1 MSKRDYYEVLGV
13 ARNASAD
20 EVKKAYR
27 RHAMKHHPDRNPG
40 DKNAE
45 ATFKECKEAY
55 EVLSDGGKRR
65 MYDQHGHA
73 AFEHGMGGGNAGP
86 GPGFHDVG
94 DIFGDIFGNIFGG
107 GGGRQAPR
115 RGADVGYVME
125 LDLDEAVAGV
135 EKRIEIPTLAPCE
148 PCKGSGSADGKV
160 ETCSTCHGH
169 GQVRMQRGMFQ
180 MQHACP
186 HCGGTGKTIANP
198 CLTCDG
204 AGRVEEDKTLSV
216 KIPAG
221 VDNGDRIRLAG
232 EGEAGPAGVPPGD
245 LYVEVRVRPHAIFER
260 DGDDLHCDV
269 PIRISQA
276 ALGDIVRV
284 PTLGGEVELRIPI
297 ETQTGRVFRLRDKGV
312 KSVRSRAT
320 GDLYC
325 KVVVETPVN
334 LTADQR
340 DLLEKFE
347 GTFVGEGAR
356 RHSPKASTF
365 LDGVK
370 GFWDRMV
377 S

>member
-13 ARNASAD
+13 ARNSGDD
-20 EVKKAYR
+20 ELKKAYR
-27 RHAMKHHPDRNPG
+27 RSAMKHHPDRNPG

-45 ATFKECKEAY
+45 TAFKECKEAY

-86 GPGFHDVG
+86 RPGFNDVG

-107 GGGRQAPR
+107 GGGRQGPR

-125 LDLDEAVAGV
+125 LDLEDAVAGV
-135 EKRIEIPTLAPCE
+135 EKRIEIPSMTPCAPC
-148 PCKGSGSADGKV
+148 KATGSADGKV
-160 ETCSTCHGH
+160 DTCSTCNGH

-198 CLTCDG
+198 CKSCDG

-232 EGEAGPAGVPPGD
+232 EGEAGPAGTPPGD

-276 ALGDIVRV
+276 ALGDITRV
-284 PTLGGEVELRIPI
+284 PTLGGEVELRIPA

-312 KSVRSRAT
+312 KSVRSRAP

-334 LTADQR
+334 LTAEQR
-340 DLLEKFE
+340 QLLEQFE
-347 GTFVGEGAR
+347 KTFVGEGAR

>member
-13 ARNASAD
+13 ARNAGD
-20 EVKKAYR
+20 EELKKAYR
-27 RHAMKHHPDRNPG
+27 RSAMKHHPDRNPG
-40 DKNAE
+40 DKSAE
-45 ATFKECKEAY
+45 AAFKECKEAY

-73 AFEHGMGGGNAGP
+73 AFEHGMGGNNAGP

-107 GGGRQAPR
+107 GGRQAPR

-125 LDLDEAVAGV
+125 LDLEDAVAGI
-135 EKRIEIPTLAPCE
+135 EKRIDIPSMTPCAPCR
-148 PCKGSGSADGKV
+148 GSGSADAKV
-160 ETCSTCHGH
+160 ETCSTCQGH

-198 CLTCDG
+198 CKSCDG
-204 AGRVEEDKTLSV
+204 AGRIEEDKTLAV

-232 EGEAGPAGVPPGD
+232 EGEAGPVGTPAGD
-245 LYVEVRVRPHAIFER
+245 LYVEVRVRPHEIFER

-276 ALGDIVRV
+276 ALGDITRV
-284 PTLGGEVELRIPI
+284 PTLGGEVELRIPA

-312 KSVRSRAT
+312 KSVRSRAP

-334 LTADQR
+334 LTSEQR
-340 DLLEKFE
+340 QLLEQFE
-347 GTFVGEGAR
+347 KTFVGEGAR

>member
-1 MSKRDYYEVLGV
+1 
-13 ARNASAD
+13 
-20 EVKKAYR
+20 
-27 RHAMKHHPDRNPG
+27 
-40 DKNAE
+40 
-45 ATFKECKEAY
+45 
-55 EVLSDGGKRR
+55 
-65 MYDQHGHA
+65 
-73 AFEHGMGGGNAGP
+73 
-86 GPGFHDVG
+86 
-94 DIFGDIFGNIFGG
+94 
-107 GGGRQAPR
+107 
-115 RGADVGYVME
+115 
-125 LDLDEAVAGV
+125 
-135 EKRIEIPTLAPCE
+135 
-148 PCKGSGSADGKV
+148 
-160 ETCSTCHGH
+160 
-169 GQVRMQRGMFQ
+169 MQRGMFQ

-198 CLTCDG
+198 CKSCDG
-204 AGRVEEDKTLSV
+204 AGRIEEDKTLAV

-232 EGEAGPAGVPPGD
+232 EGEAGPAGTPAGD
-245 LYVEVRVRPHAIFER
+245 LYVEVRVRPHEIFER

-276 ALGDIVRV
+276 ALGDITRV
-284 PTLGGEVELRIPI
+284 PTLGGEVELRIPA

-312 KSVRSRAT
+312 KSVRSRAP

-334 LTADQR
+334 LTSEQR
-340 DLLEKFE
+340 QLLEQFE
-347 GTFVGEGAR
+347 KTFVGEGAR

>member
-13 ARNASAD
+13 ARNAND
-20 EVKKAYR
+20 EELKKAYR
-27 RHAMKHHPDRNPG
+27 RCAMKHHPDRNAG
-40 DKNAE
+40 DTESLAK
-45 ATFKECKEAY
+45 FKECKEAY
-55 EVLSDGGKRR
+55 EVLADGGKRR

-73 AFEHGMGGGNAGP
+73 AFEHGMGGGGNA

-107 GGGRQAPR
+107 GGRQQAPR
-115 RGADVGYVME
+115 RGADVGYMME
-125 LDLDEAVAGV
+125 LDLEEAVAGT
-135 EKRIEIPTLAPCE
+135 EKRIEIPTLAGCE

-160 ETCSTCHGH
+160 ETCTTCHGR
-169 GQVRMQRGMFQ
+169 GQVRMQRGPFA
-180 MQHACP
+180 MQAPCP
-186 HCGGTGKTIANP
+186 HCGGSGKAIANP
-198 CLTCDG
+198 CPNCDG

-221 VDNGDRIRLAG
+221 VDNGDRIRLSG
-232 EGEAGPAGVPPGD
+232 EGEAGPAGTPPGD
-245 LYVEVRVRPHAIFER
+245 LYVEVRVRPHEIFER
-260 DGDDLHCDV
+260 DGDDLHCEV

-276 ALGDIVRV
+276 ALGDVVRV
-284 PTLGGEVELRIPI
+284 PTLGGEVELRIPA

-312 KSVRSRAT
+312 KSVRSRAP

-325 KVVVETPVN
+325 KVAVETPVN
-334 LTADQR
+334 LTAEQR
-340 DLLEKFE
+340 TLLEQFE
-347 GTFVGEGAR
+347 ASFTGEDAR
-356 RHSPKASTF
+356 RHSPKSATF

>member
-13 ARNASAD
+13 ARNAGD
-20 EVKKAYR
+20 EELKKAYR
-27 RHAMKHHPDRNPG
+27 RCAMKHHPDRNPG
-40 DKNAE
+40 DKNTE
-45 ATFKECKEAY
+45 AVFKECKEAY

-65 MYDQHGHA
+65 MYDQHGHK

-86 GPGFHDVG
+86 GPGFQDVG

-125 LDLDEAVAGV
+125 LDLEDAVAGV
-135 EKRIEIPTLAPCE
+135 EKRIEIPSMTPCA

-160 ETCSTCHGH
+160 DTCSTCHGH

-186 HCGGTGKTIANP
+186 HCGGSGKTIANP
-198 CLTCDG
+198 CPNCDG
-204 AGRVEEDKTLSV
+204 AGRIEEDKTLSV

-232 EGEAGPAGVPPGD
+232 EGESGPAGTPPGD

-276 ALGDIVRV
+276 ALGDITRV
-284 PTLGGEVELRIPI
+284 PTLGGEVELRIPA

-312 KSVRSRAT
+312 KSVRSRAP

-334 LTADQR
+334 LTAEQR
-340 DLLEKFE
+340 ELLEKFE
-347 GTFVGEGAR
+347 KTFVGEGAR